1 MKAVLVTSL
10 VILLFVFM
18 EHTTAQRHICPPWF
32 ELDPRSN
39 TGCSCTNADEA
50 IVCGSDFPL
59 LHLGFCM
66 TYNSSSGT
74 TTVSNNCALLSG
86 GDFPHKSLFLSTE
99 CPCVHESD
107 CSVNVEDHYQK
118 GSDLLH
124 QSNFFPTECPCVHES
139 NCSVHNTTKCTP

>member
-50 IVCGSDFPL
+50 IVCGSDQSE
-59 LHLGFCM
+59 
-66 TYNSSSGT
+66 TSSE
-74 TTVSNNCALLSG
+74 VQEMLPKIL
-86 GDFPHKSLFLSTE
+86 
-99 CPCVHESD
+99 
-107 CSVNVEDHYQK
+107 
-118 GSDLLH
+118 
-124 QSNFFPTECPCVHES
+124 
-139 NCSVHNTTKCTP
+139 